1 MEFLIEKDLKKDE
14 DDDLKP
20 IDRLIEGLKM
30 FQSLYPYLLN
40 IIGNPLFTKWY
51 ETMSGDLFFST
62 CLLPMS
68 MGHSFNDNFA
78 MTRCTSTRLFNNFF
92 FFPHKTS
99 ENLISNILKRQS
111 SFSDI
116 SELVSVD
123 YKNILVTRYD
133 MIGGPLPDHTFI
145 TVSAGKYLIIVQSF
159 YYAYNMNS
167 KYGVI
172 LLSGDEIKLFQNLMK
187 EYKEKHEKYKLEK
200 QRLEKKK
207 QDEILSNISTDNTFL
222 DLFVLD
228 LNFEKEIK
236 PLNVLFQKYTGIDIE
251 KHCVYLNNVSSNIDT
266 NISISS
272 VRYSK
277 SHFLENI
284 CQKLSYVL
292 KFLTIHLDFSK
303 IKEDQDIFMIPSF
316 PQIKQYQIFNSFV
329 DQVNFNSINSDFIKY
344 TGFEFASNILA
355 LNMNFGKHICNIYN
369 VLCMEVLNINI
380 LFTGL
385 NYMFDLFN
393 CSGIVL
399 KKYGDILDSYSGNT
413 WSKEFYKK
421 IIKTSKI
428 IREIYKKNKDLSFK
442 EIVEIVE
449 KQIKLNA
456 IPLDTLQFLNF
467 PTPTPTLPLTLP
479 YKDSEIKPL
488 VVTSTLFTNLYDE
501 DGDKLD
507 FSKPIVWNK

>member
-1 MEFLIEKDLKKDE
+1 MEFLIEKDLKKDQSI
-14 DDDLKP
+14 DLKP

-78 MTRCTSTRLFNNFF
+78 ATRCTSTRLFNNFF
-92 FFPHKTS
+92 FFPHKAE
-99 ENLISNILKRQS
+99 ENVISNILKRQS
-111 SFSDI
+111 SFSNI
-116 SELVSVD
+116 SEFVSVD
-123 YKNILVTRYD
+123 YKNIVVTRYD
-133 MIGGPLPDHTFI
+133 MLGGPLPDHTFI

-187 EYKEKHEKYKLEK
+187 EYKEKHEKYKSEK
-200 QRLEKKK
+200 ERLEKKK
-207 QDEILSNISTDNTFL
+207 EEEILSNISADDTRL
-222 DLFVLD
+222 DLFILD
-228 LNFEKEIK
+228 LNFEKDIK
-236 PLNVLFQKYTGIDIE
+236 PLNILFQKYTGIDTE
-251 KHCVYLNNVSSNIDT
+251 KHCVYLNNVSVNIDT
-266 NISISS
+266 NVSVSS
-272 VRYSK
+272 FRYSK
-277 SHFLENI
+277 SHFLENV

-292 KFLTIHLDFSK
+292 KFLTIHLDFAK
-303 IKEDQDIFMIPSF
+303 IKEDQDIFMIQSF
-316 PQIKQYQIFNSFV
+316 PQVKQYQIFNSFV
-329 DQVNFNSINSDFIKY
+329 DQVDFTRVNSDFIKY
-344 TGFEFASNILA
+344 TGFEFASNILE
-355 LNMNFGKHICNIYN
+355 LSMNFGKMCNIYN

-380 LFTGL
+380 LFTGI

-399 KKYGDILDSYSGNT
+399 KKYGDILDSYTGNT

-428 IREIYKKNKDLSFK
+428 IREIYQKNRELSFK

-449 KQIKLNA
+449 KQIKLNT
-456 IPLDTLQFLNF
+456 ISLDSLQFLNF
-467 PTPTPTLPLTLP
+467 PNASPLPSP
-479 YKDSEIKPL
+479 PEIKPL
-488 VVTSTLFTNLYDE
+488 VVTSSSLSTSLYDE
-501 DGDKLD
+501 DEKLD
-507 FSKPIVWNK
+507 FSKPIIWNK